1 MSPDIQVWIVFLASF
16 LACAGVLGG
25 ILMNREDLRVL
36 RAMAEDSPDR
46 PKRPKAGDAAANASD
61 PEVPQ
66 PELVDRTASADAVGD
81 ADPGFDNPEEIEASI
96 ANLPGDDGDASNVV
110 PLRQPGS
117 SAAEG
122 DYASDGSLAL
132 AEDAEED
139 YESATAI
146 LEAAEEEDEGPLDPA
161 QAQDRVENARK
172 ATGDLISFLD
182 GALTSFMDSG
192 ERIGAADKFGSTL
205 FIAGACEAMRQAH
218 SLKHKQFV
226 RLLER
231 ALGAIGHPKS
241 AAHRIAGKYEEYL
254 MEPQYIGIFKAGSD
268 AMNKFADGDERAIG
282 AFSDAIK
289 DWRSP
294 QASSS
299 SDGPLAVM
307 FTDIVGSTKM
317 TQEHGDE
324 GAQTVVRTH
333 NRIVRSALKMH
344 GGREVK
350 HTGDGIMASFTKSA
364 ASVTAAIVMLE
375 GLKAHNAKGA
385 ELPLHMRVGINAGEP
400 IVEDNDLFGTTVQ
413 MAARICDAA
422 ETDKVLVSSVVR
434 DLCGG
439 QTIKFDAAGQYGMKG
454 IAEPVTLYEPSL
466 NT

>member
-1 MSPDIQVWIVFLASF
+1 MSPDLQVWLVFFASF
-16 LACAGVLGG
+16 FACAGVLGG
-25 ILMNREDLRVL
+25 VLMTREDIRVL
-36 RAMAEDSPDR
+36 RSMAEDSPDR
-46 PKRPKAGDAAANASD
+46 PKPKKGASAAEVPDLDLIARAAEAFDAAA
-61 PEVPQ
+61 
-66 PELVDRTASADAVGD
+66 ADA
-81 ADPGFDNPEEIEASI
+81 PGLDNPVEIEASI
-96 ANLPGDDGDASNVV
+96 ADLVVDDDEPSNVV
-110 PLRQPGS
+110 PLRQPDADG
-117 SAAEG
+117 ADADAG
-122 DYASDGSLAL
+122 YTSDGSLAL
-132 AEDAEED
+132 AEDSEEAEEEA

-146 LEAAEEEDEGPLDPA
+146 LEAANEAEGPVDPV
-161 QAQDRVENARK
+161 QAQDRVEAARK
-172 ATGDLISFLD
+172 ATGSLISFLD

-192 ERIGAADKFGSTL
+192 ERIGASDKFGSTL

-231 ALGAIGHPKS
+231 SLGAIGHPKS
-241 AAHRIAGKYEEYL
+241 VAHRIADKYEEYL
-254 MEPQYIGIFKAGSD
+254 MEPQYIGIFRAGSE
-268 AMNKFADGDERAIG
+268 AMNKFDDGDERATEG
-282 AFSDAIK
+282 FADAIK
-289 DWRSP
+289 EWRNP

-299 SDGPLAVM
+299 TDGPLAVM

-324 GAQTVVRTH
+324 GAQTVVRAH

-344 GGREVK
+344 GGKEVK

-364 ASVTAAIVMLE
+364 SGVTAAIVMLA
-375 GLKAHNAKGA
+375 GLKAHNAKG
-385 ELPLHMRVGINAGEP
+385 EDLELHMRIGINAGEP

-422 ETDKVLVSSVVR
+422 ETDTVLVSSVVR